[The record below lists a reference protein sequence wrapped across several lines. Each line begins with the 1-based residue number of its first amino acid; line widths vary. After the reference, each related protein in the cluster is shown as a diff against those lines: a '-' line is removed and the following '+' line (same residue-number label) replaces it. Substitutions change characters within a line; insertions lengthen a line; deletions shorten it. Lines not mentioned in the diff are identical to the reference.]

1 MTAVVV
7 HADDRALV
15 ERAEGNIFVAIVG
28 HKCYRTSATKA
39 QTKVSAPPNI
49 FAKHNRGLLLD
60 IVVFVLNIF
69 LMRWLTGYF
78 LDLFQLA
85 NNDERLAQFVLSGMC
100 LSMYVLPAAGSIM
113 KRWHFHERLKKEGR
127 KVEWDS
133 NLGGC
138 LFNPIF
144 YFCLNLVL
152 MSAILTG
159 LGGFLFGNRLMDNGA
174 IFVPLVILGMICTIV
189 QTYLIYRYFTPPKK
203 PPRSEFLRQPQSEVL
218 GDICF
223 FVNMILFQVI
233 WNTLTFAGFNRPSGP
248 LEFFG
253 RLFFLC
259 FLAMLI
265 YFPPRMFYLVEDID
279 RRRTWATM
287 LLANSPVI
295 LKVLIGTKEWS

>member
-1 MTAVVV
+1 M
-7 HADDRALV
+7 
-15 ERAEGNIFVAIVG
+15 
-28 HKCYRTSATKA
+28 S
-39 QTKVSAPPNI
+39 SPPNI

-60 IVVFVLNIF
+60 IIVFVLNIF

-78 LDLFQLA
+78 IELFQLA
-85 NNDERLAQFVLSGMC
+85 SADERLAQFALSVMC
-100 LSMYVLPAAGSIM
+100 LGMWILPASGAVL
-113 KRWHFHERLKKEGR
+113 KRWHFHRRLQQEGR
-127 KVEWDS
+127 TIEWDS

-152 MSAILTG
+152 FSAILAG
-159 LGGFLFGNRLMDNGA
+159 LGEFIFGKRLFDNGA
-174 IFVPLVILGMICTIV
+174 IFIPMIFIGMILTIV
-189 QTYLIYRYFTPPKK
+189 QTYLIYRYFSAPKK
-203 PPRSEFLRQPQSEVL
+203 PPRFEFLRQPESEML
-218 GDICF
+218 GDVCI
-223 FVNMILFQVI
+223 FVNMILFQVC
-233 WNTLTFAGFNRPSGP
+233 WNTLTFADLGRPSGP

-265 YFPPRMFYLVEDID
+265 YFPPRMFYLVEDIN

-295 LKVLIGTKEWS
+295 LRVLIGTKEWN